1 MFVCLVFRLV
11 CLLWAV
17 ISRGVSGRTYISLLE
32 PRYDGANYQRNALF
46 SGLLNANNLWFR
58 KANPMASSY
67 TRARQEWTSGKRVSF
82 VNIRVLKFVL

>member
-17 ISRGVSGRTYISLLE
+17 ISRSVSGRTYTSFLE
-32 PRYDGANYQRNALF
+32 PRYEGANYQRNALF

-82 VNIRVLKFVL
+82 INIRVLKFVL